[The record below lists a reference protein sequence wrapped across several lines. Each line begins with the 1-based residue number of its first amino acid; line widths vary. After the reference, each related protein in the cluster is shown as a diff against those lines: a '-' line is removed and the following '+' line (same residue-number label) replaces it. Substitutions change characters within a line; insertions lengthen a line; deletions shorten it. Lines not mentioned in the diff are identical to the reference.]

1 VIQHVLGKDT
11 FLANVVC
18 FALSFV
24 QVAFTDLFFILFFAS
39 QELMDSS
46 NIQMMN
52 MKPFYGTGQI
62 LGAIFFSK
70 VTMNLILIVIVNQ
83 LARRFINVYEGHAVG
98 VLVIYFICAYE
109 FIINVLVTLGRILR
123 LDTINTTSN
132 SNVSDMGFG
141 GGGVF
146 GQ

>member
-1 VIQHVLGKDT
+1 MIQHVLGKDT

-18 FALSFV
+18 FVLSFV

-70 VTMNLILIVIVNQ
+70 VTMNLLLIVIVN
-83 LARRFINVYEGHAVG
+83 
-98 VLVIYFICAYE
+98 
-109 FIINVLVTLGRILR
+109 
-123 LDTINTTSN
+123 
-132 SNVSDMGFG
+132 
-141 GGGVF
+141 
-146 GQ
+146 